1 MSLSLPSFLLYLKFN
16 FNVQYLTIDISYVQ
30 NFGLYGERV
39 GALSVVTSSPE
50 EKERVLSQVLFNTL
64 CDVGCYTCCAVVLF
78 LLLCHAVVLLLL
90 LCAVLRCYCLM
101 CIVYCVV
108 LIVCY
113 AKLLQCNYLYIYPIL
128 IL

>member
-1 MSLSLPSFLLYLKFN
+1 M
-16 FNVQYLTIDISYVQ
+16 Q

-90 LCAVLRCYCLM
+90 LLLLLCAVLRCCCLM

-108 LIVCY
+108 LIVCCAMRCY
-113 AKLLQCNYLYIYPIL
+113 VILLQSNYLCTYPIYHHVITKLLLSN
-128 IL
+128 